1 MSVKR
6 RFTGASSYG
15 RYTPYKAPARKGYYG
30 RRYKGFNQQLR
41 EVKYHTVK
49 CSLPV
54 DDYGWVG
61 GLNTAKSGQLVN
73 GTNVGADVKQRIGR
87 RITMKSLQLRMTI
100 SGTNNPINEYTSSVV
115 RILVIYDRNP
125 NGVTA
130 TPSLNDIF
138 DVAMITTTGTSVT
151 HYINCGKNMSNKD
164 RFLFLLDKTYTV
176 EQVYGIVS
184 GLPPIPADSNHLTTK
199 VIQKNFYINLKN
211 LNVSYNGIGDTLSNI
226 NEGALYVTAVANK
239 SSSGF
244 SDQVYVEFASRVRF
258 VDT

>member
-41 EVKYHTVK
+41 EVKFQTARYM
-49 CSLPV
+49 LPV
-54 DDYGWVG
+54 DDFGWVG
-61 GLNTAKSGQLVN
+61 GPTTQKTGLLIN
-73 GTNVGADVKQRIGR
+73 GTDVGADIKQRIGR

-115 RILVIYDRNP
+115 RILVIYDRQSNAATGSP
-125 NGVTA
+125 NF
-130 TPSLNDIF
+130 NDIF
-138 DVAMITTTGTSVT
+138 DQSMITTTATSVS
-151 HYINCGKNMSNKD
+151 HYVNCGKNMANKD

-176 EQVYGIVS
+176 EQIYGIVS
-184 GLPPIPADSNHLTTK
+184 GLPPIPADSNHVTTK

-211 LNVSYNGIGDTLSNI
+211 LNVSYNGIGNTLANI
-226 NEGALYVTAVANK
+226 NEGALYVTALCNK
-239 SSSGF
+239 SNTGF
-244 SDQVYVEFASRVRF
+244 SDAVWVEFASRVRY
-258 VDT
+258 VDV

>member
-41 EVKYHTVK
+41 EVKFQTSK
-49 CSLPV
+49 RMLPV
-54 DDYGWVG
+54 DDYGWIGVP
-61 GLNTAKSGQLVN
+61 NTEKSGILVN
-73 GTNVGADVKQRIGR
+73 GTDVGADVKQRIGR

-125 NGVTA
+125 NGVTG

-138 DVAMITTTGTSVT
+138 DQSMITTTATGVT
-151 HYINCGKNMSNKD
+151 HYINCGKNMANKD
-164 RFLFLLDKTYTV
+164 RFLFLLDKTYPV

-184 GLPPIPADSNHLTTK
+184 GLPPTPADSNHLTTK

-211 LNVSYNGIGDTLSNI
+211 LNVSYNGIGSTLSNI
-226 NEGALYVTAVANK
+226 TEGALYVTACANK

-244 SDQVYVEFASRVRF
+244 SDQVFVEFASRVRF
-258 VDT
+258 IDV